1 MSWAQVKKINS
12 DMSLPIDKLFKQSIS
27 LVPDS
32 GKTFR
37 IFGDNGQYDILFN
50 QSYQNISSKSLN
62 IGISGQAYLNY
73 RSNMIYRS
81 SGTVTIGSID
91 VKLRVK
97 IYVNDTLQY
106 TGAWIRKTLNQYT
119 TSYPDVAQLYEFNNI
134 PLSFSLGDSMQIIL
148 ELDGSI
154 YATEES
160 TGVLEYNNSI
170 TFNADTK
177 LSLPNDIVEV

>member
-32 GKTFR
+32 EKIFR
-37 IFGDNGQYDILFN
+37 IFGEQGQYDILFN
-50 QSYQNISSKSLN
+50 QSYQNLSSKSLK

-73 RSNMIYRS
+73 RSSVIYRGGLNTS
-81 SGTVTIGSID
+81 SSIT
-91 VKLRVK
+91 VKLRIK

-106 TGAWIRKTLNQYT
+106 TGDWIRKTLNKYT
-119 TSYPDVAQLYEFNNI
+119 TTYPDVAQLYEFNNI
-134 PLSFSLGDSMQIIL
+134 PLSFALGDSMQIIL

-154 YATEES
+154 YGTEES